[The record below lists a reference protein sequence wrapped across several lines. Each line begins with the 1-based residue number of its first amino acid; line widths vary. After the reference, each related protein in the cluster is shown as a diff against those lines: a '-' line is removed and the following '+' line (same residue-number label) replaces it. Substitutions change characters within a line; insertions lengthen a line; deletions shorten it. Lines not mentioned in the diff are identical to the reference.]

1 MVEIKPGAELD
12 RAVAE
17 AIGLKATHKVLCGG
31 YYFVR
36 PGDEMEAFPVK
47 FAPSVDLNAAFFAA
61 EKAFDC
67 RLPDRTSAKKDYDP
81 ERRRWIVERVTDDE
95 GNATRYRCALEVFN
109 DEDYYVSWW
118 QEEVEAFADTASLA
132 ICATILELANGE
144 QS

>member
-47 FAPSVDLNAAFFAA
+47 FAPSVDLNAAFAAA
-61 EKAFDC
+61 EKAGVF
-67 RLPDRTSAKKDYDP
+67 
-81 ERRRWIVERVTDDE
+81 E
-95 GNATRYRCALEVFN
+95 GNGRVLRMEVF
-109 DEDYYVSWW
+109 DGTWEVAQLYAYFEVIVSSED
-118 QEEVEAFADTASLA
+118 TLSLA
-132 ICATILELANGE
+132 ICAAILELAKGND
-144 QS
+144 